1 MLIHP
6 IKRKLSEKIWEKIEV
21 AIIFKILGIF
31 KGLISEKK
39 NIIHSYNLPVQRF
52 ANRYFVEHFM
62 GRVSWSK
69 CLEWSLAFRVFIKN
83 QYLWIEVEASEWAEE
98 EGALPFTSNKA
109 SIYAGGGLQLTQPIR
124 VVLHLPESA
133 RPLYLCFF
141 PSLHR
146 GCTLRR
152 NLWNK

>member
-1 MLIHP
+1 MLIYP

-21 AIIFKILGIF
+21 AIIFKILVIF

-39 NIIHSYNLPVQRF
+39 NIIHSYNLLVQCF

-98 EGALPFTSNKA
+98 EGAFAIHIQQSLNLCWRRSAVNTAHQGCPAFAWISQA
-109 SIYAGGGLQLTQPIR
+109 FISLLLSLT
-124 VVLHLPESA
+124 A
-133 RPLYLCFF
+133 
-141 PSLHR
+141 
-146 GCTLRR
+146 
-152 NLWNK
+152 